1 MEYVGINEQCE
12 SWRGTWQDSKF
23 MADLNE
29 RQRERDFREGY
40 MRGFEMALK
49 TPVYF
54 AGIDP
59 VSDNANPSVF
69 VEKEGHI
76 ERVFA
81 RDIVTEIRE
90 KLWDKD
96 LLQEMV
102 TYAEKNKPEVTR
114 VEVIQHSPPYDGR
127 AYTNYAA
134 KEVEVQYQDGGRT
147 LKIFC
152 K

>member
-12 SWRGTWQDSKF
+12 EWRGTWQDSEF
-23 MADLNE
+23 MAKMSE
-29 RQRERDFREGY
+29 RNRERDFREGY

-49 TPVYF
+49 V
-54 AGIDP
+54 
-59 VSDNANPSVF
+59 
-69 VEKEGHI
+69 VEKKTLEMY
-76 ERVFA
+76 
-81 RDIVTEIRE
+81 
-90 KLWDKD
+90 LSSLDKD

-102 TYAEKNKPEVTR
+102 KYAEKNKPEVKR
-114 VEVIQHSPPYDGR
+114 VEVIQHSPPYNGR

-147 LKIFC
+147 LKVFC

>member
-1 MEYVGINEQCE
+1 MEYIAINEEYQD
-12 SWRGTWQDSKF
+12 WRETWQDSNF
-23 MADLNE
+23 MADLTI

-40 MRGFEMALK
+40 MRGFEMATKVADKK
-49 TPVYF
+49 TIKMYLESL
-54 AGIDP
+54 DQ
-59 VSDNANPSVF
+59 
-69 VEKEGHI
+69 
-76 ERVFA
+76 
-81 RDIVTEIRE
+81 
-90 KLWDKD
+90 D

-102 TYAEKNKPEVTR
+102 KYAEKNKPEVKR

-147 LKIFC
+147 LKVFC